1 MFEEDR
7 SFKDRPE
14 DSILAALQ
22 RQGTMDSAV
31 LAEKLAAAKNLDG
44 LVVDDMTNE
53 GIRLERDDK
62 KSEDKKK
69 EKEKL
74 LVKMKEKK
82 TGVSSSKPV
91 LATSS
96 SSSDDPVQ
104 EYEEPIRGARAED
117 QVGATVSDLS
127 EQKPIENGE
136 AESDPVV
143 ISLVPSNYP
152 VILPS
157 GESTLSD
164 KVKAEEPI
172 VIGMVPD
179 QHPVVLPNGESALS
193 NKPTGSVRLF

>member
-1 MFEEDR
+1 MLFEEDR

-96 SSSDDPVQ
+96 SSDDPVQ

-117 QVGATVSDLS
+117 QAAAPVSDVS

-164 KVKAEEPI
+164 KIQSQDTVEY
-172 VIGMVPD
+172 
-179 QHPVVLPNGESALS
+179 
-193 NKPTGSVRLF
+193 NKSVQSIYNN

>member
-1 MFEEDR
+1 MKKNSLFSLLQSKGELLFEEDR

-117 QVGATVSDLS
+117 QAAAPVSDLS

-136 AESDPVV
+136 AEADPVV

-164 KVKAEEPI
+164 KIQPQDTVE
-172 VIGMVPD
+172 
-179 QHPVVLPNGESALS
+179 S
-193 NKPTGSVRLF
+193 NKSWEY